1 MIQTVI
7 FDMDGVIIDSEPVY
21 FKIDKQMFEEL
32 NIAVSFEEHCSYVG
46 TSSQN
51 MWNAIIMKHGIADQA
66 EELMK
71 KEYSLYL
78 EHLANADDLQPI
90 DGVVELIN
98 ELYANNFKLVLA
110 SSSRMDTIDLV
121 LDKFNLAE
129 LFMAKVSGFELVHS
143 KPHPEIFLK
152 SAQLIKSKPAECI
165 VIEDSKNGVT
175 AAKAAGMKC
184 IGFLNPSSGDQ
195 DLSNSDVVIRSFR
208 ELNMDAIK
216 SLS

>member
-21 FKIDKQMFEEL
+21 FEIDKQMFEEL

-51 MWNAIIMKHGIADQA
+51 MWNAIITKHGVA
-66 EELMK
+66 EQPAELMR

-78 EHLANADDLQPI
+78 EHLANAKDLQPI
-90 DGVVELIN
+90 DGVVELIH
-98 ELYANNFKLVLA
+98 ELYKDNFKLVLA
-110 SSSRMDTIDLV
+110 SSSQMASIDIV
-121 LDKFNLAE
+121 LNKFKLDE
-129 LFMAKVSGFELVHS
+129 LFIAKVSGSELAHS
-143 KPHPEIFLK
+143 KPHPEIFLR
-152 SAQLIKSKPAECI
+152 SARLIKSDPSECI

-184 IGFLNPSSGDQ
+184 IGFLNPNSGHQ
-195 DLSNSDVVIRSFR
+195 DLKNADLVIHSFG
-208 ELNMDAIK
+208 ELNADIVKAF
-216 SLS
+216 

>member
-21 FKIDKQMFEEL
+21 FQIDKQMFEEL

-51 MWNAIIMKHGIADQA
+51 MWERIIEKYKIADQPG
-66 EELMK
+66 ELMK
-71 KEYSLYL
+71 KEYALYMK
-78 EHLANADDLQPI
+78 HLVNAIDLQPI
-90 DGVVELIN
+90 DGVIELIN
-98 ELYANNFKLVLA
+98 ELYENNLKLILA
-110 SSSRMDTIDLV
+110 SSSRMEIINIVLKKFKLSDL
-121 LDKFNLAE
+121 FI
-129 LFMAKVSGFELVHS
+129 AKVSGSELAHS
-143 KPHPEIFLK
+143 KPHPEIFLR
-152 SAQLIKSKPAECI
+152 SAELIKSEPDQCV

-195 DLSNSDVVIRSFR
+195 DLTNADITIRSFK
-208 ELNMDAIK
+208 ELNSDLIK
-216 SLS
+216 SL

>member
-208 ELNMDAIK
+208 DLNMDAIK